1 MYIIA
6 FHITIKCKNAYTHI
20 SKIKYNELWRIII
33 NETIYFKKIHFILQY
48 GHSGFPYHDNQI
60 NKLQHSQYKMFAI
73 HRSASTGNYSFPN
86 DICVTKTVILP
97 TYILHLDN
105 YITFITMTLR

>member
-1 MYIIA
+1 MYIFA
-6 FHITIKCKNAYTHI
+6 FHITIKCKTHTHTFP
-20 SKIKYNELWRIII
+20 KYYNELRRIII

-73 HRSASTGNYSFPN
+73 HCRASTGNYSFSN
-86 DICVTKTVILP
+86 DTCVTKTAILP
-97 TYILHLDN
+97 TYI
-105 YITFITMTLR
+105 YTAIEIE